1 MKVFC
6 RLRAMPWD
14 YKMKITKEYI
24 KNLVK
29 EAMLKVPGVD
39 TMPPGDEFVGP
50 PSLDDPSVEERLA
63 RLESAVFGGTK

>member
-1 MKVFC
+1 
-6 RLRAMPWD
+6 MPWD

-39 TMPPGDEFVGP
+39 AMHPGDEFVGP